1 MAKKMRKFGQNVTY
15 LALIF
20 DRPARRS
27 AFLTDLRRA
36 GAPSR
41 FKSNYYVPTLSLD
54 RSLFD

>member
-41 FKSNYYVPTLSLD
+41 FKSNYVPTLSLD